1 MYKLTANPSCVLRTT
16 DKAWVPIYGDGA
28 DTRDYLHWLA
38 DGNTVLPEDEQPP
51 PTPIEQIRAI
61 EAPNDDNRKKITR
74 QFMRAFMFKEAKELA
89 PGMTDAQIQAYL
101 MAQGKGYAKLYL
113 EEQQIIPLR
122 ALIP

>member
-1 MYKLTANPSCVLRTT
+1 MPYISRNFDDQIVGLFACEQYPGQEFL
-16 DKAWVPIYGDGA
+16 
-28 DTRDYLHWLA
+28 
-38 DGNTVLPEDEQPP
+38 EDAELYVPP
-51 PTPIEQIRAI
+51 PAPIDQIRAI

-74 QFMRAFMFKEAKELA
+74 QFMLAFMFKEAKELA

-113 EEQQIIPLR
+113 EEQQIIPIR